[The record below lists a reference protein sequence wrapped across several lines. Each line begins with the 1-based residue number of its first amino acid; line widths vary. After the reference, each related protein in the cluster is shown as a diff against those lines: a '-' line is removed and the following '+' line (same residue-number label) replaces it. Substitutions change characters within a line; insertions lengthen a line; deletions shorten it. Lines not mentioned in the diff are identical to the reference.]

1 MSDPAGFFAFGG
13 LEANKDGRL
22 GEGQLGRLRD
32 YSRSARNG
40 NVRAAIFMSFIGL
53 VMIVLPGSKDML
65 IVPGFDFSIIAFS
78 SGFLAIGGFFLVR
91 GLFGTDPLSRD
102 LRNPV
107 VRTVDGPIRKHVREY
122 GGGRTARVR
131 RYFYIDAGRM
141 RMRAFRD
148 DYDGVPAG
156 DAGRVYYLQ
165 HSRWFL
171 SFEATSERGA
181 ATDRPDHRNDP
192 PLDQV
197 LVGKWTN
204 GPVTLEFKPDGTAV
218 GTVPGGGVQTSHWSV
233 DPDGRLV
240 ADFSGVRQAA
250 DVWITDDGITLT
262 GEGREMK
269 LTRVAG

>member
-1 MSDPAGFFAFGG
+1 VSDSRGFFEFGG

-22 GEGQLGRLRD
+22 SEGQLGRLRD

-40 NVRAAIFMSFIGL
+40 NVRMAVFVAFIGVL
-53 VMIVLPGSKDML
+53 GIVLPGAKNML

-78 SGFLAIGGFFLVR
+78 SGFLAIAGFFLVR

-107 VRTVDGPIRKHVREY
+107 VRTVDGPLRKHVREY
-122 GGGRTARVR
+122 GGRMGVTR
-131 RYFYIDAGRM
+131 RYFYIDAGRK
-141 RMRAFRD
+141 RMQAFPD
-148 DYDGVPAG
+148 DYDGVPAPG
-156 DAGRVYYLQ
+156 TGRVYYLR

-171 SFEATSERGA
+171 SFEAPTERGFA
-181 ATDRPDHRNDP
+181 ADRAEHRNDR

-197 LVGKWTN
+197 IAGKWTN
-204 GPVTLEFKPDGTAV
+204 GTVTLEFKPDGTAV
-218 GTVPGGGVQTSHWSV
+218 GTLPGGGTQTSHWSV
-233 DPDGRLV
+233 DLDGRLV

-250 DVWITDDGITLT
+250 DVWITDEGITLS
-262 GEGREMK
+262 GDGREMK

>member
-1 MSDPAGFFAFGG
+1 VSDSRGLFEFGG

-22 GEGQLGRLRD
+22 SEGQLGRLRD

-40 NVRAAIFMSFIGL
+40 NMLTAVFMAFIGL
-53 VMIVLPGSKDML
+53 VMIVLPGSKNML

-78 SGFLAIGGFFLVR
+78 SAFLAIAGYFLVR

-107 VRTVDGPIRKHVREY
+107 VRTVDGSIRKHFHDY
-122 GGGRTARVR
+122 GRRWTRVR

-141 RMRAFRD
+141 RMQAFPD

-156 DAGRVYYLQ
+156 GTGRVYYLR

-171 SFEATSERGA
+171 SFEAPAERGFA
-181 ATDRPDHRNDP
+181 ADRPEHRNDR

-197 LVGKWTN
+197 IVGTWTN
-204 GPVTLEFKPDGTAV
+204 GTVTLEFKPDGTAV
-218 GTVPGGGVQTSHWSV
+218 GTLPGGGMQTSHWSV
-233 DPDGRLV
+233 DLDGRLV
-240 ADFSGVRQAA
+240 ADFSGVRMAA
-250 DVWITDDGITLT
+250 DVWITDEGITLN